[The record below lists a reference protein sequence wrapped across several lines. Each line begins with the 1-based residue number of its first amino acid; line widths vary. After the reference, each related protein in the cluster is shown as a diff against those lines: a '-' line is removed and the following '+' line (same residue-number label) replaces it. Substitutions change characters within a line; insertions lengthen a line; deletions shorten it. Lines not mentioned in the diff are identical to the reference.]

1 MKILILGATGT
12 FGRFLVNELLE
23 KSSHKI
29 TAFSRHADE
38 YYKEDARIRV
48 INGDATDLNQLASAI
63 VGQDVVYCAISG
75 AELPEVANNLV
86 ATMGGKNTDRLVFM
100 GAVGIY
106 NEIPEDIDGEDN
118 VDHEPAQIPN
128 RDAVAVIENSGL
140 NYSILRPGYL
150 RMGCVDDCV
159 LTRKGEP
166 AKGYVTTMSSL
177 AKLAMEMMED
187 EKKYAHESISIT
199 KDMTQMTK
207 EQMKEAEV

>member
-23 KSSHKI
+23 KSSHRI

-38 YYKEDARIRV
+38 YYKEDARIHV
-48 INGDATDLNQLASAI
+48 VNGDATDKDQLAEAI
-63 VGQDVVYCAISG
+63 AGQDVVYCAISG
-75 AELPEVANNLV
+75 AELPVVAKNLV
-86 ATMGGKNTDRLVFM
+86 AVMGGEKTNRLVFM

-106 NEIPEDIDGEDN
+106 NEIPDDIDGEDN
-118 VDHEPAQIPN
+118 VDNEPAQIPN
-128 RDAVAVIENSGL
+128 RDAVTTIENSTL

-150 RMGCVDDCV
+150 RMGSSDDFV

-177 AKLAMEMMED
+177 ANLAIEMMED

-199 KDMTQMTK
+199 KDMTKMTRNR
-207 EQMKEAEV
+207 